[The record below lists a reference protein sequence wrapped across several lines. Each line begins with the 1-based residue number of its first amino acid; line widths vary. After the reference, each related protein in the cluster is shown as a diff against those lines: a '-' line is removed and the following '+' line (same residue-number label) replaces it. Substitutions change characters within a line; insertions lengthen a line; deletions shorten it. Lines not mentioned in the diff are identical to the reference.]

1 MMAEATQ
8 VKTRLEEVY
17 RQLRYA
23 VMTGRLKAGQ
33 RVRLADLCEE
43 YDVSLSVV
51 REAATRLAENGLFRS
66 EPNRGFRVAP
76 LSVDD
81 LLDLTF
87 VRVEIESLCLRRAV
101 KLGDT
106 AWEAGI
112 LAAHHTLRR
121 AAAVADDPD
130 ADIIKTDAHSAFHMA
145 LTAACDSPRLMDI
158 RSTLFDSAE
167 LYRHWSLTASASN
180 RDPAAEHAGIVD
192 AALERDVDTAVERL
206 VNHIRGTTEWLI
218 SGAAEAAVSDA
229 SRQTT

>member
-1 MMAEATQ
+1 MSDITP
-8 VKTRLEEVY
+8 VTTRVEEVY
-17 RQLRYA
+17 RHLRYA

-66 EPNRGFRVAP
+66 EPNRGFRVTP

-87 VRVEIESLCLRRAV
+87 VRIEVESLCMRRSV

-106 AWEAGI
+106 AWEASI

-121 AAAVADDPD
+121 APAAEDGPD
-130 ADIIKTDAHSAFHMA
+130 ADIIRTDAHSAFHAA
-145 LTAACDSPRLMDI
+145 LAAACGSPRLLDI
-158 RSTLFDSAE
+158 RSSLFDSSE
-167 LYRHWSLTASASN
+167 LYRHWSVTASASN
-180 RDPAAEHAGIVD
+180 RDPAAEHAGIAE
-192 AALERDVDTAVERL
+192 AALDRDADTAVDRL
-206 VNHIRGTTEWLI
+206 VQHIRGTADWLV
-218 SGAAEAAVSDA
+218 SGAAEAALDEA
-229 SRQTT
+229 